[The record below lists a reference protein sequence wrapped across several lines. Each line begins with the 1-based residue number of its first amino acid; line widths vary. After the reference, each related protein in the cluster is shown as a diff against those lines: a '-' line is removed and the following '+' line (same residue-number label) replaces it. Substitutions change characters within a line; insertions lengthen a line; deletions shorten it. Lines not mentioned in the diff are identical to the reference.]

1 MRKLWKLLALLL
13 AISLVAAACGDD
25 SADEPAAD
33 EPAADEPAADEP
45 AAEDE
50 VIDTQAC
57 DKTFHVI
64 THGDAGTFW
73 SVVEKG
79 VDAAA
84 AAVGCEV
91 IYFGS
96 TNDAGAQSTEIEAAI
111 AAGSDGI
118 AISLADVEGVRGAA
132 EAVVE
137 AGIPLYTLNSGLA
150 FWKELGAVAHMGQ
163 DEAPAGRESGLR
175 FNAAGATKILCGR
188 QEQTNVALDLR
199 CDSAAETFDGEVVSD
214 FIGLDADPTDQE
226 ANIAAILAGDP
237 DIDGVLGTGPNVP
250 LRAVAACESVGRDC
264 VISGFDLSADILT
277 AIEAGD
283 VLFTV
288 DQQQFLQGYLPV
300 ILMFLQATNANTAGG
315 GLPILTGPGFV
326 DGSNAAQVAALVEA
340 GTR

>member
-25 SADEPAAD
+25 DSDDAAD
-33 EPAADEPAADEP
+33 EPAATDEPADEP
-45 AAEDE
+45 DASDD
-50 VIDTQAC
+50 VVDTQGC

-64 THGDAGTFW
+64 THGDGGTFW
-73 SVVEKG
+73 SVVEKA
-79 VDAAA
+79 VRDAADLT
-84 AAVGCEV
+84 GCNV

-96 TNDAGAQSTEIEAAI
+96 TNNAGDQSTEIEAAI

-132 EAVVE
+132 EAVVA
-137 AGIPLYTLNSGLA
+137 AGIPLYTMNSGLA
-150 FWKELGAVAHMGQ
+150 FWKELGAVAHLGQ
-163 DEAPAGRESGLR
+163 DEAPAGRESGIRL
-175 FNAAGATKILCGR
+175 NAAGATKILCGR
-188 QEQTNVALDLR
+188 QEQTNVALELR
-199 CDSAAETFDGEVVSD
+199 CDSAAETFNGEVVSE
-214 FIGLDADPTDQE
+214 FIGLDTEPADQE

-250 LRAVAACESVGRDC
+250 LRAVDACESVGRDC
-264 VISGFDLSADILT
+264 AISGFDLSGDILA
-277 AIEAGD
+277 AIQAGD

-288 DQQQFLQGYLPV
+288 DQQQYLQGFLPV

-326 DGSNAAQVAALVEA
+326 DASNADQVATLVEA